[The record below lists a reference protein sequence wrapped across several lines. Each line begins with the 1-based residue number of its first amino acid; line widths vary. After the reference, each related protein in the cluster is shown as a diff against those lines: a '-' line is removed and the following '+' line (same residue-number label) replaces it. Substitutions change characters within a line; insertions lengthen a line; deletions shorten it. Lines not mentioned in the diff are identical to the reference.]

1 MVRRYLV
8 ISCKRTFFVFLMICL
23 GCSAQ
28 LAPTELAQRIER
40 QLRVSYN
47 VPASVKVVISST
59 RASEFPNYDAL
70 TITFDGD
77 GKKQNLEFLLSKDQ
91 KTLVRMTKMDL
102 SKDPYA
108 EKMKK
113 IDVKGR
119 PIRGNANAKVVVV
132 NYDDFQC
139 PFCSKVHQTLFPE
152 LLKEY
157 GDRVAFIYKDFPLA
171 EIHPWAMHAAVDAN
185 CLAAQ
190 NGDAYW
196 DFADYI
202 HANRQVV
209 NSEKGLE
216 NQLAALD
223 RITMTGA
230 GKFKLDTTKLQLC
243 VKAQADDAVKA
254 SVKEGESLEVS
265 GTPTMF
271 VNGQMMDG
279 ARPIAEFRALF
290 DNALQ
295 QAGVPAPTHPAASA
309 ATPSPAAPSGQA
321 VVPR

>member
-47 VPASVKVVISST
+47 VPASVKVVISPP

-70 TITFDGD
+70 TVTFDGD
-77 GKKQNLEFLLSKDQ
+77 GKTQNLEFLLSKDQ
-91 KTLVRMTKMDL
+91 KTLLRMTKMDL
-102 SKDPYA
+102 TKDPYA

-113 IDVKGR
+113 IDVRGR
-119 PIRGNANAKVVVV
+119 PVRGNANAKVVVV

-171 EIHPWAMHAAVDAN
+171 EIHPWATHAAVDAN

-202 HANRQVV
+202 HANQHEVSNEKTPAARLEALDKLTVLQGQKHNVDVAKLEACIKTQDESVV
-209 NSEKGLE
+209 KASMKQAESVGVEATPTLFISGEKMDGAQTIAEMRL
-216 NQLAALD
+216 ALD
-223 RITMTGA
+223 RA
-230 GKFKLDTTKLQLC
+230 LK
-243 VKAQADDAVKA
+243 DAN
-254 SVKEGESLEVS
+254 L
-265 GTPTMF
+265 P
-271 VNGQMMDG
+271 
-279 ARPIAEFRALF
+279 
-290 DNALQ
+290 
-295 QAGVPAPTHPAASA
+295 VPEHPAA
-309 ATPSPAAPSGQA
+309 PAPASK
-321 VVPR
+321 